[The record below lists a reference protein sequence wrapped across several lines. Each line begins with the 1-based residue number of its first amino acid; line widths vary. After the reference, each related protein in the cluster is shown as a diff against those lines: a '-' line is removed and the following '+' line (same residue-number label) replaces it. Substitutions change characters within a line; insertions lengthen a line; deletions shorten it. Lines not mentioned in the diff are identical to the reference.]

1 MKKYKIISWNVNGL
15 RAVISKGIEDFLNT
29 YNPSILCLQE
39 IKATEDQVSKILP
52 NFLNEYNKVYSSGIR
67 KGYSGVATFS
77 KENPNSAS
85 IGLKNNIDDEGRVIK
100 STYDDFILYNIYFPN
115 GKKDKD
121 RLNYKMNFY
130 KDLIEIL
137 KNHKKN
143 NDKVIILGDYNTAH
157 KEIDLARPKENS
169 KISGFLPEERVLID
183 DILNIGY
190 IDTLREFNNQ
200 ENIYTWWD
208 PITKARER
216 NVGWRIDYIFVS
228 ENLKKNLISSDV
240 LDKVYGSDH
249 CPVSIDIEI

>member
-15 RAVISKGIEDFLNT
+15 RAIISKGLGDFLNT

-39 IKATEDQVSKILP
+39 IKATEEQVSKILP
-52 NFLNEYNKVYSSGIR
+52 DALNEYNKVYSSGIR
-67 KGYSGVATFS
+67 RGYSGVATFS
-77 KENPNSAS
+77 KETPNSTS
-85 IGLKNNIDDEGRVIK
+85 IGLENNIDDEGRVIK
-100 STYDDFILYNIYFPN
+100 SIYSEFILYNIYFPN

-121 RLNYKMNFY
+121 RLDYKINFY
-130 KDLIEIL
+130 KNLIEIL

-157 KEIDLARPKENS
+157 KEIDLSRPKENS
-169 KISGFLPEERVLID
+169 KISGFLPEERILID
-183 DILNIGY
+183 EILNLGY
-190 IDTLREFNNQ
+190 IDTLREFNSQ

-228 ENLKKNLISSDV
+228 SNLKKNLISSDV